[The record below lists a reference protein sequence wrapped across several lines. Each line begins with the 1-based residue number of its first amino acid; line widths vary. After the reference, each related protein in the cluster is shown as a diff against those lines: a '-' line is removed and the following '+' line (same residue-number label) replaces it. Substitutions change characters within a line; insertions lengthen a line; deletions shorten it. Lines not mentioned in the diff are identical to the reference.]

1 MTDKRIKFG
10 VRIHQGGYR
19 YEALRDVWREA
30 DSLGFYSA
38 SLYDLL
44 NAPTLECWTT
54 ISALAR
60 ETHRIRLVPLALA
73 NLYRHP
79 AVLAKMAA
87 TLDVIS
93 GGRLELG
100 IGAGGDE
107 GDHRA
112 SGLYFPDTPTRVAML
127 EESVEI
133 IKRVWAGP
141 ATFRGDHYRVD
152 GAICDPAP
160 VQKPRP
166 RILIGGHGERHLLR
180 AVASHADICNMR
192 FDMSVDDHASKR
204 EVLKAHCDR
213 AGRDIS
219 EIEISHN
226 ANILIAEDRRALDR
240 LLSAQA
246 AKRGASVD
254 DYRAG
259 LGSAIVGTPD
269 ECAEKLSRYVDAGIT
284 YFFLLFPHPVELDQL
299 RLFAESVMPRFL
311 TSKGEP
317 N

>member
-1 MTDKRIKFG
+1 MARRIKFG
-10 VRIHQGGYR
+10 VRIHQGGYG

-60 ETHRIRLVPLALA
+60 ETRRIRLVPLALA

-79 AVLAKMAA
+79 AVLAKMTA

-112 SGLYFPDTPTRVAML
+112 AGLDFPDTPTRVAML
-127 EESVEI
+127 EESIEI
-133 IKRVWAGP
+133 IRRMWAGP
-141 ATFRGDHYRVD
+141 ATFQGDHYRVD
-152 GAICDPAP
+152 GAVCDPAP
-160 VQKPRP
+160 AQKPRP

-180 AVASHADICNMR
+180 AVASQADICNMR
-192 FDMSVDDHASKR
+192 FDMSVFEHGSKR
-204 EVLKAHCDR
+204 EVLQAHCDR
-213 AGRDIS
+213 VGRDIS

-226 ANILIAEDRRALDR
+226 TNVLIAQDQRALDH
-240 LLSAQA
+240 LVAAQA
-246 AKRGASVD
+246 AKRGTSVD

-269 ECAEKLSRYVDAGIT
+269 ECVEKLSRYVDVGIT

-299 RLFAESVMPRFL
+299 RLFAERVMPRFL
-311 TSKGEP
+311 TSEG
-317 N
+317 